1 MLNLYAWY
9 LKTAADL
16 RERLSKEEGQTL
28 IEYALIMVLIIL
40 IAVATF
46 PQIGSRLNVIFQSVY
61 SQLAGS

>member
-46 PQIGSRLNVIFQSVY
+46 PQIGSRLNFIFQSVY